1 MTYPNSPLDA
11 QPVVFGWP
19 WHGLIEGSGA
29 TTGVLRLDD
38 GREIACRYA
47 DYYNTSLWDIGLPA
61 PEVATD
67 DASEQWLSKAIIRSL
82 YPGQGRCYSAA
93 YQGINFGERYP
104 VYVQG
109 YGVLRREFSPVGDD
123 ANDRLRITGNV
134 LGTSNYP
141 VPEVFVPYSA
151 LGFGDIKSRFPSAF
165 IYALDNSP
173 DGRRALYA
181 IRPSDRNGW
190 SAAIS
195 RAIIEVELLGDPAT
209 GFSLAVNV
217 IVTYP
222 PIWESSRYP
231 LKGDEGSFNM
241 AIWRG
246 PEDWEVARLNE
257 VPAGVSIIET
267 FPVGVATL
275 DMALDCPMFAWYGM
289 TGGIEIVR
297 YRWEVSSRTSYG
309 GDLTSRSL
317 ESVVTTTSRL
327 TTGGASVAMANA
339 ELVDITSDGHPA
351 TGYNYRAQSRREV
364 AGVEVFRS
372 EVSEGSLISG
382 GTDADFPDQP
392 PTLVLYDSMT
402 ASASYPAD
410 MVDLSN
416 KVLAVARKD
425 VRLSSGQS
433 EYWCGDAIT
442 PAGVDSGLHKMTYPT
457 NAAFRRGCFNPITG
471 QVVRNN
477 PDKYQVWV

>member
-29 TTGVLRLDD
+29 TAGVLRLDD

-47 DYYNTSLWDIGLPA
+47 DYHNTSLWDIGLPA

-123 ANDRLRITGNV
+123 ANDRLRVTGNV

-141 VPEVFVPYSA
+141 VAEVFVPYSA
-151 LGFGDIKSRFPSAF
+151 LGFGDIKSRFPSVL
-165 IYALDNSP
+165 IHALDNSP

-181 IRPSDRNGW
+181 IRPFNPRAW
-190 SAAIS
+190 AAIS

-209 GFSLAVNV
+209 GFGLAVNV
-217 IVTYP
+217 IAPYP
-222 PIWESSRYP
+222 PLWEASRYP
-231 LKGDEGSFNM
+231 MKGDEGSFNM
-241 AIWRG
+241 AVWRG

-257 VPAGVSIIET
+257 VPAGVTIIET

-289 TGGIEIVR
+289 TGGVEIVR
-297 YRWEVSSRTSYG
+297 YRWEVSSRTTYG

-327 TTGGASVAMANA
+327 TTGGASVAMADA
-339 ELVDITSDGHPA
+339 ELVDFTSDGHPA
-351 TGYNYRAQSRREV
+351 TGYNYRTQSRREV
-364 AGVEVFRS
+364 VGVEVFRS
-372 EVSEGSLISG
+372 EVSEGSGISG
-382 GTDADFPDQP
+382 GTDADFPDQLP
-392 PTLVLYDSMT
+392 VLASYDFTTPST
-402 ASASYPAD
+402 SYPAD
-410 MVDLSN
+410 MVVLSN

-425 VRLSSGQS
+425 VQFSSGQR

-442 PAGVDSGLHKMTYPT
+442 PAGVDSGLYKK
-457 NAAFRRGCFNPITG
+457 AFPVGGSFYRGAFNPITG
-471 QVVRNN
+471 EVVRNSSES
-477 PDKYQVWV
+477 YQAWV